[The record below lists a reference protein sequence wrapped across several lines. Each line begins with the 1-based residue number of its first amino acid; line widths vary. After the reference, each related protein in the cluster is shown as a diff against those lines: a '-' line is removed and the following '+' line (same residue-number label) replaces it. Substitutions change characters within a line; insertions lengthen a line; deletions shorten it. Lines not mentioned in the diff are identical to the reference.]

1 MKAKTLNSQCG
12 MGRITLLVVGSL
24 TAVAVF
30 CGYQI
35 IPFYYYY
42 YELQN
47 QFDSL
52 TRVAGVETDQ
62 SIRRK
67 LEYHLKKMQIPAD
80 ISDVKINRE
89 GNKIQ
94 ISLKY
99 KEIFYVKYRGKTYD
113 LYVFPFHAEAI
124 GTF

>member
-1 MKAKTLNSQCG
+1 MTNELKHNQRGL
-12 MGRITLLVVGSL
+12 GRITLLVFGSL
-24 TAVAVF
+24 LSIFLF

-35 IPFYYYY
+35 LPFYYYH
-42 YELQN
+42 YELLN
-47 QFDSL
+47 QFESL
-52 TRVAGVETDQ
+52 TRVAGIETDQ
-62 SIRRK
+62 SIRK
-67 LEYHLKKMQIPAD
+67 KVEYHLKKMQIPAE

-99 KEIFYVKYRGKTYD
+99 KEIFYIKYRGKTYD